1 MQNER
6 YFIFNMLLSFYRKKT
21 VILKNSQRYIFLI
34 MVELST
40 VEGIDEGITL
50 IYKIQICELNT
61 PYYQE
66 LYELRQ
72 YLRLWHVPVTIC
84 FVKVTNDYV

>member
-1 MQNER
+1 
-6 YFIFNMLLSFYRKKT
+6 
-21 VILKNSQRYIFLI
+21 

-66 LYELRQ
+66 LYEHRQ
-72 YLRLWHVPVTIC
+72 YLRLWHVPVTLW
-84 FVKVTNDYV
+84 FVNGTNGYVKKAEAKPLSRTVDYRFC